1 MPKIVVLDGYT
12 LNPSDLSWSALETL
26 GEVVVYDRT
35 APNEILLRASG
46 ATMLLVNKCPLREDI
61 LKQLPELRYIG
72 VTATGYNNIDLAA
85 AQAQGITVCNAVG
98 YGTHA
103 VAQHVFALLFA
114 LTNRIESH
122 HQSVLQGDWRNCL
135 DFCYTLSPIIELAGK
150 TIGIYGFGKIG
161 QKVADI
167 ALAMDMKVLATHKHP
182 ERDARPNVQF
192 ISLETLFQESDVI
205 TLHAPLS
212 TENNQIVNQFLLRK
226 MKPSAYLINTGRGQ
240 LVHEADLKAA
250 LEEGILAG
258 AGLDVLSAEP
268 PKENN
273 ILIGAKNCLITPHI
287 AWATT
292 ASRARLMKVV
302 ADNIE
307 AFLKGK
313 PQNVVTK

>member
-1 MPKIVVLDGYT
+1 MPKIVVLDGYA
-12 LNPSDLSWSALETL
+12 LNPGDLSWSALEAF

-35 APNEILLRASG
+35 TPNEILSRASG
-46 ATMLLVNKCPLREDI
+46 ATMLLVNKCPLNKDSI
-61 LKQLPELRYIG
+61 KQLPELRYIG
-72 VTATGYNNIDLAA
+72 VTATGYNNIDLIAT
-85 AQAQGITVCNAVG
+85 QAQGITVCNTVG
-98 YGTHA
+98 YSTHS

-135 DFCYTLSPIIELAGK
+135 DFCYTLSPTIELAGK

-167 ALAMDMKVLATHKHP
+167 ALAMDMQVLATHKHP

-192 ISLETLFQESDVI
+192 VSLETLFQESDAI

-212 TENNQIVNQFLLRK
+212 AENHQIVNQFLLRK

-240 LVHEADLKAA
+240 LIDEADLKAA
-250 LEEGILAG
+250 LEAGVLAG
-258 AGLDVLSAEP
+258 AGLDVLSVEP

-273 ILIGAKNCLITPHI
+273 MLIGVKNCLITPHI

-292 ASRARLMKVV
+292 AARARLMKIVT
-302 ADNIE
+302 DNVE
-307 AFLKGK
+307 AFLSGQ
-313 PQNVVTK
+313 PQNVVTH